1 MKKKLTLVLC
11 LALIAALSVSL
22 IACSQSMFDG
32 DFDKQ
37 ATSEQARK
45 AWDTASEAI
54 YGGVSA
60 AALAG
65 DDAESPVNGWDG
77 MSFAVSVD
85 RFAGA
90 GNEDT
95 SHSAAVALSFN
106 GSILFDMSGFAV
118 NGSASGRVD
127 EKDVNVKLGAY
138 MQNNVYYADMSV
150 LDSALQVKADASGSS
165 IVSGVNSIFGDA
177 ITELSSA
184 LAGLGL
190 DYTALIL
197 SAIPYD
203 ELNEL
208 GMKAYIDDSGDY
220 NRVKFELPVEIMGSI
235 HSEGESFIDALLDA
249 NVSLIIVTDKD
260 ANAFCG
266 AKLDM
271 NYQVDASADSVY
283 AGSGA
288 SMSFSFN
295 SASAVEGYPSDMD
308 EFKSVT
314 DYSIGDITE
323 FFSSVWDN
331 LNALME

>member
-65 DDAESPVNGWDG
+65 EDAESPVNGWDG

-235 HSEGESFIDALLDA
+235 HS
-249 NVSLIIVTDKD
+249 DKD